1 MTYTKELPTKITNN
15 YIYSYIIQINKYI
28 SFFCGK
34 KEKRRRR
41 KNDARRANKF
51 IRKTKRYSKENGTL
65 LSTILYHRQ
74 NHRQRGAKL

>member
-34 KEKRRRR
+34 KEKRIRR
-41 KNDARRANKF
+41 KNDARANKLYEK
-51 IRKTKRYSKENGTL
+51 RKGTVKKMV
-65 LSTILYHRQ
+65 LY
-74 NHRQRGAKL
+74 